1 MIAGWVCRDK
11 SRFKN
16 LMNLFFSDEILVV
29 QRSAWIVKMV
39 ADQQQ
44 DWVMPYLRR
53 MLIYCKKPV
62 HDAVKR
68 NVMNILQNVTVP
80 DRLLG
85 LAATVSFDL
94 LLDVKE
100 PVAVKVFAMSVLFNI
115 SLREPGL
122 QTELRLIITEQ
133 MEFAKPAFRSRGTK
147 VLKQLAKLKTE

>member
-1 MIAGWVCRDK
+1 MIAGWVCSDK

-16 LMNLFFSDEILVV
+16 LMNLFFSDEGLVV

-39 ADQQQ
+39 ADEQQ

-68 NVMNILQNVTVP
+68 NVMNILQNITVP

-147 VLKQLAKLKTE
+147 VLKQLEKLKTE